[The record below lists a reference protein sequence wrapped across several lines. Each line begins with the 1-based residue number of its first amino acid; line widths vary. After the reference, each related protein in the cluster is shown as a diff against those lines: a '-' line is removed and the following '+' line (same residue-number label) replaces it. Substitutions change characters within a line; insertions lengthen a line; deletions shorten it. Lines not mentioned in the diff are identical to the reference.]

1 MSRPISVLGAWLLL
15 LSVAAPSAFANEI
28 PTTAEPDQPLVLG
41 LGVVYRDKVYQAYDD
56 DEKWQPIP
64 LIIWE
69 NDKFFFRATTAGWKL
84 VSNETW
90 EVAAIA
96 EFRGDGYDSDD
107 ATILEGMS
115 DRDQAL
121 DAGAHLIWR
130 AGNGFGLKALW
141 VADVSN
147 KHEGY
152 EIRGEAFYAKK
163 IGNFLL
169 RPSISVVQQSDDTV
183 DYYYGV
189 RSGEAIAGIRPFY
202 RADEETNFR
211 AQLAVNWNPGGSNWQ
226 ILFGGRVDA
235 LGDEID
241 DSPIVSES
249 TMFMGFF
256 AAGYRF

>member
-1 MSRPISVLGAWLLL
+1 MNRSACAFVALLL
-15 LSVAAPSAFANEI
+15 LSSFAAPSSFANEI
-28 PTTAEPDQPLVLG
+28 PPPAEANQPLVLG
-41 LGVVYRDKVYQAYDD
+41 LGVVYRDKVYQGYDD

-84 VSNETW
+84 ISDETW

-96 EFRGDGYDSDD
+96 EFRGDGYDSSD
-107 ATILEGMS
+107 ADILQGMS

-130 AGNGFGLKALW
+130 AGNGFGLKAVW

-163 IGNFLL
+163 IGDFVLQ
-169 RPSISVVQQSDDTV
+169 PSVSVIQQSDDTV

-189 RSGEAIAGIRPFY
+189 KSGEAIAGIRPAY
-202 RADEETNFR
+202 QADQETNYR

-226 ILFGGRVDA
+226 ILFGGRFDF

-241 DSPIVSES
+241 DSPIVADS